1 MPTYEYRCSDCGHEF
16 EELQS
21 ITAKPLI
28 KCPAC
33 GKPSL
38 KRLVSGGGGMIFK
51 GNGFYL
57 TDYKKKES
65 KPETPSRSTPKKKT
79 EKSSES
85 PASPSTTPA
94 DPGGSKPDTKA

>member
-1 MPTYEYRCSDCGHEF
+1 MPTYEYRCSECGHEF

-65 KPETPSRSTPKKKT
+65 KAETPAHSTPKKKNT
-79 EKSSES
+79 GTGEG
-85 PASPSTTPA
+85 PAPSTTATTPSGPKSDPPA
-94 DPGGSKPDTKA
+94 